1 MTAILNDQEFAEQLL
16 AGSTAT
22 ATDGSK
28 KLMVDLLHD
37 RFGADD
43 LVKIKNFTNFKTGW
57 VYSDRRT
64 LRVEQPN
71 EYTRR
76 VYQGDQKVR
85 VLNPGDDVIVAGWE
99 AYVGLVRFYKQY
111 VATEFGSK
119 MSVMMNSPES
129 QKEFI
134 DKAFVGIYDPNKPEA
149 VVDVKKEVEKDL
161 GLTEEPVTV
170 QDTAPQFEE
179 EPDVKEKEEIV
190 DIPVENVKKTTK
202 KDLGLVD
209 EKPKAK

>member
-1 MTAILNDQEFAEQLL
+1 MTAILNDKEFAEQLL
-16 AGSTAT
+16 AGSTPT
-22 ATDGSK
+22 AADGSK
-28 KLMVDLLHD
+28 KLMVDPLHD
-37 RFGADD
+37 KFGADD
-43 LVKIKNFTNFKTGW
+43 LVKVKNFTNFKTGW

-76 VYQGDQKVR
+76 VYQGEQKVR
-85 VLNPGDDVIVAGWE
+85 VLNPGDIVIVPGWE

-134 DKAFVGIYDPNKPEA
+134 DKAFAGIYDPNEPET

-161 GLTEEPVTV
+161 GLTEEEPVTA

-179 EPDVKEKEEIV
+179 EPV
-190 DIPVENVKKTTK
+190 PVKKTTK

>member
-1 MTAILNDQEFAEQLL
+1 MTAILNDQEFAEQLI
-16 AGSTAT
+16 AGSAAT
-22 ATDGSK
+22 AADGSK

-37 RFGADD
+37 KFGADD

-57 VYSDRRT
+57 VYSDRTPVENGGTFRI
-64 LRVEQPN
+64 EQPN

-76 VYQGDQKVR
+76 VWQGKQKVR
-85 VLNPGDDVIVAGWE
+85 VLEPGKTVIVPGWE

-134 DKAFVGIYDPNKPEA
+134 NKAFAGVYDPNEPER
-149 VVDVKKEVEKDL
+149 VVDVKKEVENDL

-179 EPDVKEKEEIV
+179 EPV
-190 DIPVENVKKTTK
+190 PVKKTTK